1 MSPELQSIP
10 LNCTKGFRMLGPL
23 FESMI
28 NASFNTPSTVE
39 TELFALK
46 PSDRSVNDFL
56 TSNTRAAFQPMDH
69 PNHHFV
75 LILVNSIHG
84 LPVHPLL
91 PSYITPSLRYCSP
104 RHRKQVN
111 PYSIPPR
118 PSPDATS
125 ESSLPYSQTSPPR
138 FPSPVLGAPST
149 LHAGPDNIGI
159 NRLSDGALP
168 VTDDYSAN
176 NGDLVPDGTFA
187 DVAAA
192 CHQLG
197 FALESVKYQRRQGR
211 GVSFLNMLNNWTAT
225 SNFIVA
231 LGYDRNGGLESQKVT
246 FKDGPQSFADLLV
259 NKLGWEIRGYQKK
272 RTLFQWAEEVTL
284 RKKWS
289 STKSQN
295 TEAFRTWMRMCY
307 IWHDPGFVRTH
318 SRLDSNA
325 DDEKEQV
332 VRIHA
337 ITLVYQQLSPPAVC
351 IHAFT
356 LVYQRSSPPA
366 VRIHAFTLVYQRS
379 SPPAVRIHAFTLV
392 YQRSS
397 PPALR
402 IHAFTLVYQQSSPP
416 AVRIHAFTLVYQRS
430 SPPAL
435 RIHAFTLVY
444 QQLSPPAVRIHA
456 FTLVYQRSSPPAV
469 RIHAFTLVYQQLS
482 PPAVRIHAFTLV
494 YQQLSPPA
502 VVYQQLSPSYSC
514 AYPRSP
520 AVRIHA
526 LTLSYSCTY
535 PRLPVIISSS
545 SPYLPIYPHLLAIVS
560 SSSLYSHIYQQQSP
574 PAVHTPAI
582 AFFSK
587 DSLTSEVIYTHTTII
602 STNKYSL
609 CLTNLT
615 FLVLNR

>member
-1 MSPELQSIP
+1 MSPELRSIP

-56 TSNTRAAFQPMDH
+56 TSDTRAAFQPMDH

-84 LPVHPLL
+84 LPIHPLL

-104 RHRKQVN
+104 RHRKRVN

-125 ESSLPYSQTSPPR
+125 ESSLPCSQTSPPR
-138 FPSPVLGAPST
+138 FPSPVLGAPSM

-159 NRLSDGALP
+159 DHLSDGASP
-168 VTDDYSAN
+168 VTDDHSAN
-176 NGDLVPDGTFA
+176 DGDLVPDGAFA

-197 FALESVKYQRRQGR
+197 FILESVKYQRRQGR

-272 RTLFQWAEEVTL
+272 RTLFQWAEEATL

-289 STKSQN
+289 LTKSQN

-332 VRIHA
+332 VHIHTF
-337 ITLVYQQLSPPAVC
+337 TLIYQQLSPPAVL

-356 LVYQRSSPPA
+356 LIYQQSSPPA
-366 VRIHAFTLVYQRS
+366 VRIHAFTLIYQQS
-379 SPPAVRIHAFTLV
+379 SPPAV
-392 YQRSS
+392 
-397 PPALR
+397 R

-416 AVRIHAFTLVYQRS
+416 AVRIHTFTLIYQQS
-430 SPPAL
+430 SPPAVH
-435 RIHAFTLVY
+435 IHALTLVY
-444 QQLSPPAVRIHA
+444 QQFVSTHLPS
-456 FTLVYQRSSPPAV
+456 FTSNRLLQQFVSTHLPS
-469 RIHAFTLVYQQLS
+469 FTS
-482 PPAVRIHAFTLV
+482 N
-494 YQQLSPPA
+494 
-502 VVYQQLSPSYSC
+502 
-514 AYPRSP
+514 
-520 AVRIHA
+520 
-526 LTLSYSCTY
+526 
-535 PRLPVIISSS
+535 RL
-545 SPYLPIYPHLLAIVS
+545 LQHDHLL
-560 SSSLYSHIYQQQSP
+560 QQSVFTHLP
-574 PAVHTPAI
+574 S
-582 AFFSK
+582 F
-587 DSLTSEVIYTHTTII
+587 TS
-602 STNKYSL
+602 
-609 CLTNLT
+609 
-615 FLVLNR
+615 NRLLQ

>member
-10 LNCTKGFRMLGPL
+10 LNCTKGFRILGPL

-56 TSNTRAAFQPMDH
+56 TSDTRAAFQPMDH

-118 PSPDATS
+118 PSPNATS

-295 TEAFRTWMRMCY
+295 
-307 IWHDPGFVRTH
+307 
-318 SRLDSNA
+318 
-325 DDEKEQV
+325 DEKEREAALLRQD
-332 VRIHA
+332 H
-337 ITLVYQQLSPPAVC
+337 LS
-351 IHAFT
+351 
-356 LVYQRSSPPA
+356 
-366 VRIHAFTLVYQRS
+366 
-379 SPPAVRIHAFTLV
+379 
-392 YQRSS
+392 
-397 PPALR
+397 
-402 IHAFTLVYQQSSPP
+402 
-416 AVRIHAFTLVYQRS
+416 
-430 SPPAL
+430 
-435 RIHAFTLVY
+435 
-444 QQLSPPAVRIHA
+444 
-456 FTLVYQRSSPPAV
+456 
-469 RIHAFTLVYQQLS
+469 
-482 PPAVRIHAFTLV
+482 
-494 YQQLSPPA
+494 
-502 VVYQQLSPSYSC
+502 
-514 AYPRSP
+514 
-520 AVRIHA
+520 
-526 LTLSYSCTY
+526 
-535 PRLPVIISSS
+535 
-545 SPYLPIYPHLLAIVS
+545 
-560 SSSLYSHIYQQQSP
+560 
-574 PAVHTPAI
+574 
-582 AFFSK
+582 
-587 DSLTSEVIYTHTTII
+587 THRHEI
-602 STNKYSL
+602 NR
-609 CLTNLT
+609 NLIQK
-615 FLVLNR
+615 